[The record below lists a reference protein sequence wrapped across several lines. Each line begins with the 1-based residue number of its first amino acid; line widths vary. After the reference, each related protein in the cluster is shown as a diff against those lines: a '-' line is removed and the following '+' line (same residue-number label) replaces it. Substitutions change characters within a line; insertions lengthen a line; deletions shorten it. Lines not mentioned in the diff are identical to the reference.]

1 MAAKETKTIF
11 STQTIPEQLKGIDR
25 WAPWRLVYNKKR
37 SETQGRDVY
46 DKVPHRADNPNFGIS
61 TAKPEQWFTFD
72 AAVRAVERNP
82 DKFDGVGFCITGQ
95 KDLVMVDLDD
105 CVDASGTVAPWA
117 DELVSTLDSYTEL
130 SPSGKG
136 LRIVVYGTVP
146 YDWTNHDVGIEVYA
160 GHQNRFL
167 TITGDHLLGTPAE
180 VVRVQPGLL
189 DGMAAKYAKERKTAE
204 IIDLNMPDILD
215 EILLPDPATLPISE
229 AARAFLEYGATGDDR
244 SGTLHATGIAL
255 YAAGLD
261 DDTVFSLLVSNEYAM
276 EVALDHRRQDS
287 DRAMLYLWREHC
299 VKARVKARA
308 MVASPDEFE
317 IVAAPK
323 GEVKLPPFK
332 RDGKGAILATI
343 DNVTMAV
350 RRADVCGIEVRFDVF
365 RDEIMFS
372 PPSRDEWQPF
382 SDADYVRLHIALERG
397 GFKPIGRE
405 LIRDAVLLV
414 AYDNQ
419 FDTAITWI
427 ESLEWDGVPRVESFL
442 TTYLGAEDSDYA
454 RAVSTYLWTALAG
467 RVLDPGCKA
476 DMAPILVGKQG
487 SGKSSAVEAIAPASE
502 FFTEISFSEKDEDL
516 SRRMRGRLVAEI
528 GELRGL
534 HTREQEAIKAFITKT
549 HENWIPKYREF
560 AVRFPRRLVFIGTTN
575 KDEFLADETG
585 NRRWLPVRV
594 NQVDVAGIRQD
605 RLQLWAEAR
614 EMFTRA
620 GIQFRQAETL
630 AADVHEEHMIHD
642 SWQDTVSAWLD
653 EPDVL
658 TGDKPRERK
667 FLRVRDVLVEALRFD
682 ERNITRREEM
692 RMGAIFSALGYSRKK
707 VRDGGRSVW
716 AFTKD

>member
-1 MAAKETKTIF
+1 MADKKTKTVF
-11 STQTIPEQLKGIDR
+11 SVPTIPEQLKGIDR

-37 SETQGRDVY
+37 SETQGRVVY

-61 TAKPEQWFTFD
+61 TAKPDQWFTFE
-72 AAVRAVERNP
+72 AAVRTVERNP

-105 CVDASGTVAPWA
+105 CVDSDGTVAPWA
-117 DELVSTLDSYTEL
+117 DELVTTLDSYTEL

-160 GHQNRFL
+160 GHENRFL

-180 VVRVQPGLL
+180 VVRVGPGLL
-189 DGMAAKYAKERKTAE
+189 VGMAAKYAKERKRSE
-204 IIDLNMPDILD
+204 NIDLAMPDLLD
-215 EILLPDPATLPISE
+215 EIMLPDPAELPINE
-229 AARAFLEYGATGDDR
+229 ASRAFLEYGATGEDR

-261 DDTVFSLLVSNEYAM
+261 DDTVFSLLVSNDYAM

-308 MVASPDEFE
+308 MVASPDEFDA
-317 IVAAPK
+317 IAAPEGVK
-323 GEVKLPPFK
+323 KLPPFR
-332 RDGKGAILATI
+332 RDKQGAILATV

-350 RRADVCGIEVRFDVF
+350 RRPDVCGIDVRFDVF

-372 PPSRDEWQPF
+372 PPGRGEWQTF
-382 SDADYVRLHIALERG
+382 SDADYVRLRITLERG

-405 LIRDAVLLV
+405 LIRDVVLLV

-419 FDTAITWI
+419 FDSAITW
-427 ESLEWDGVPRVESFL
+427 LNDLVWDGEPRIESFL
-442 TTYLGAEDSDYA
+442 STYLGVEDTEYT
-454 RAVSTYLWTALAG
+454 RAVSTYLWSALAG
-467 RVLDPGCKA
+467 RVLAPGCKA

-487 SGKSSAVEAIAPASE
+487 SGKSTAVEAIAPASE

-560 AVRFPRRLVFIGTTN
+560 AVQFPRRLVFIGTTN

-594 NQVDVAGIRQD
+594 NQVDVPGIREV

-614 EMFTRA
+614 ELFARA

-630 AADVHEEHMIHD
+630 AVEVHEDHMIHD
-642 SWQDTVSAWLD
+642 SWQDTVNTWLD

-658 TGDKPRERK
+658 THEIPRERK

-707 VRDGGRSVW
+707 IRINGRSVW
-716 AFTKD
+716 AYTNE